1 MMCWPNYARYLKMR
15 KARIFAFKNSSLL
28 VGLIFSLSA
37 STHMLNSIAATQD
50 KTLVYC
56 FEARPTGFSVNQ
68 AISIPEQTASSILYN
83 RLVEFERGGTK
94 LEPGLAES
102 WDISKDGK
110 VYTFHLR
117 RGVKFHTTP
126 WFKPTREFNAEDVLF
141 TFEWMRNPNMPFRKA
156 RPVEFI
162 NFHQFG
168 LDKII
173 SKIEAL
179 DEGHAVRF
187 TLNTVHAPFLFE
199 LAAAYASI
207 SSAEYATQ
215 LLNGGNPSDI
225 NWKPVGT
232 GPFIF
237 QEYVKDAT
245 IRLKG
250 NPKYWK
256 PNEVQLSKLVFDITP
271 EAAVRA
277 QKLKANECQVMTSP
291 RLTDIPALERNPNLQ
306 VLKLLGLSM
315 DFLAYNTTHQPLGDV
330 RIRHALDMA
339 IDKKAIID
347 QVYAGR
353 AQIAV
358 APMPPLQWSY
368 DKTLQDAPRDLE
380 KAKALLKE
388 AGYPNGFTL
397 SLLIPHSL
405 GTSPNPQLTAEI
417 IQSDWK
423 KIGIQ
428 SEIVAYEK
436 GEYIKR
442 AVSGKY
448 DVLLIGWRSN
458 IPDPDKSLQILYS
471 DAGRNGFNF
480 SKWRNKTFD
489 DLIQKSVQI
498 INMDKR
504 TQLYLKAQ
512 QIFKQEQPITPIA
525 YATDYA
531 VINKRVT
538 GFKIN
543 PLGLTIF
550 SGVGL
555 R

>member
-1 MMCWPNYARYLKMR
+1 MNKSCMQ
-15 KARIFAFKNSSLL
+15 FKNNLILIGL
-28 VGLIFSLSA
+28 VFIMSIFMNMSD
-37 STHMLNSIAATQD
+37 SIAAIPD
-50 KTLVYC
+50 KTLTYC
-56 FEARPTGFSVNQ
+56 FEVSPTGFDANQ
-68 AISIPEQTASSILYN
+68 SETIPAHTASAASLYN
-83 RLVEFERGGTK
+83 RLIEFGRGGTK

-102 WDISKDGK
+102 WDTSKDGK

-117 RGVKFHTTP
+117 RGVQFHSTP

-141 TFEWMRNPNMPFRKA
+141 TFERMRNPNMPFRKA

-330 RIRHALDMA
+330 RIRRALDMA

-428 SEIVAYEK
+428 SKIVTHEW
-436 GEYIKR
+436 GEFIKR
-442 AVSGKY
+442 AINGEH
-448 DVLLIGWRSN
+448 DVLLIGG
-458 IPDPDKSLQILYS
+458 IGTFPDPDIWLQMLS
-471 DAGRNGFNF
+471 SNAARNGINY
-480 SKWRNKTFD
+480 SRWRNQAFD
-489 DLIQKSVQI
+489 DLIQKAVQTVDI
-498 INMDKR
+498 DER
-504 TQLYLKAQ
+504 TQFYLKAQ
-512 QIFKQEQPITPIA
+512 RIFKQEQPFTPIA
-525 YATDYA
+525 YSA
-531 VINKRVT
+531 VYQPIHKNVT

-543 PLGLTIF
+543 PLGPTIF

-555 R
+555 K

>member
-1 MMCWPNYARYLKMR
+1 MMCSPNCPQYLKMSR
-15 KARIFAFKNSSLL
+15 THISGLTKSLL
-28 VGLIFSLSA
+28 LVVMIFSMSA
-37 STHMLNSIAATQD
+37 INMSKGIAAIPD

-56 FEARPTGFSVNQ
+56 FDVSPAGFDAKQAR
-68 AISIPEQTASSILYN
+68 SIPELTTSAAPLYN
-83 RLVEFERGGTK
+83 RLIEVERGGMK

-102 WDISKDGK
+102 SDISKDGK

-126 WFKPTREFNAEDVLF
+126 WFKPTSEFNAEDVLF

-179 DEGHAVRF
+179 DEGYAVRF

-330 RIRHALDMA
+330 RIRRALDMA

-405 GTSPNPQLTAEI
+405 GTSPNPQLTAAM

-423 KIGIQ
+423 KIGVQ
-428 SEIVAYEK
+428 SKIVTHEW
-436 GEYIKR
+436 GEFIKR
-442 AVSGKY
+442 AINGEH
-448 DVLLIGWRSN
+448 DVLLIGG
-458 IPDPDKSLQILYS
+458 IGTFPDPDIWLQMLS
-471 DAGRNGFNF
+471 SNAARNGINY
-480 SKWRNKTFD
+480 SRWRNQAFD
-489 DLIQKSVQI
+489 DLIQKAVQTVDI
-498 INMDKR
+498 DER
-504 TQLYLKAQ
+504 TQFYLKA
-512 QIFKQEQPITPIA
+512 
-525 YATDYA
+525 
-531 VINKRVT
+531 
-538 GFKIN
+538 
-543 PLGLTIF
+543 
-550 SGVGL
+550 
-555 R
+555 